1 MVMSSTVHYERSAVS
16 GVELEDLD
24 QSALQEYIER
34 RAPFLLGD
42 KSAEQ
47 VAARFGLVASSG
59 GRTLPTVAGLVLFG
73 SHPQLLNPEWGMV
86 AVRIRGTKIAD
97 PLEERAD
104 LEGPLPEL
112 LRQGLAFTSE
122 HTQTVANLVDP
133 EDAEPEYPET
143 AVREALLNALVHRD
157 YRLSGRVTLRIYD
170 DRLEVWSP
178 GGMPVQLSLEHL
190 AQHGGVSFP
199 RNPVLAAAARSMGLL
214 DQIGRGLPTIR
225 KAMAEVSSH
234 PAQFG
239 VSPSDFLVALPS
251 RLHTKVSPEGE
262 N

>member
-16 GVELEDLD
+16 GVEFEDLD
-24 QSALQEYIER
+24 QNSLQTYLQG
-34 RAPFLLGD
+34 RAPFLMED

-47 VAARFGLVASSG
+47 IATRFGLISLTG
-59 GRTLPTVAGLVLFG
+59 GRPIPTVAGVILFG
-73 SHPQLLNPEWGMV
+73 THPQLLHPEWGLV
-86 AVRIRGTKIAD
+86 AVRIRGTKMAD
-97 PLEERAD
+97 PIEQRED
-104 LEGPLPEL
+104 LEGKLSEL
-112 LRQGLAFTSE
+112 LKQGMAFSRD

-133 EDAEPEYPET
+133 DDAEPEYPET
-143 AVREALLNALVHRD
+143 AVQEALLNALVHRD
-157 YRLSGRVTLRIYD
+157 FRLSGRVTLRIYD

-199 RNPVLAAAARSMGLL
+199 RNPILTAAARSMGLL

-225 KAMAEVSSH
+225 RAMAEVSSR

-251 RLHTKVSPEGE
+251 RLYTRTSPNGE